1 MVKNLKAV
9 VKSIMVLLVLVSF
22 CYACGGKYDD
32 VIKVNEDFVKI
43 LENYADS
50 LQKADNAKDVAA
62 AINDVAA
69 DLEKLAPRMKELS
82 KKYPDLKGE
91 KNLPQKLIESEK
103 NMEKVGEK
111 LAGSFMTLVKYIRDP
126 EVQAAQTRFGK
137 AMQSASM

>member
-1 MVKNLKAV
+1 MVKNFRAI
-9 VKSIMVLLVLVSF
+9 VKSTIILLVLISF

-32 VIKVNEDFVKI
+32 VIKVNEDFVEI
-43 LENYADS
+43 LEQYSEN
-50 LQKADNAKDVAA
+50 LEKADNAKDVAA
-62 AINDVAA
+62 AINDVAEEM
-69 DLEKLAPRMKELS
+69 EKLAPRMKELS
-82 KKYPDLKGE
+82 EKYPDLEGE

-111 LAGSFMTLVKYIRDP
+111 LAGSFMILVKYIQDP